1 VRHLLRRRL
10 EELDLKNADL
20 VNFISADG
28 PGG

>member
-20 VNFISADG
+20 VNFIAADG